1 MKAYNNLADPA
12 LEAALATISCSLR
25 YDYDSERTR
34 NHGTRL
40 GNNLADPGLDKVL
53 KAFDSFIIESSPAK

>member
-12 LEAALATISCSLR
+12 LEAAFATIR
-25 YDYDSERTR
+25 YGSGVCDSERTR

-40 GNNLADPGLDKVL
+40 GTNLADPALDKVL
-53 KAFDSFIIESSPAK
+53 KAFDSFIKEGAK